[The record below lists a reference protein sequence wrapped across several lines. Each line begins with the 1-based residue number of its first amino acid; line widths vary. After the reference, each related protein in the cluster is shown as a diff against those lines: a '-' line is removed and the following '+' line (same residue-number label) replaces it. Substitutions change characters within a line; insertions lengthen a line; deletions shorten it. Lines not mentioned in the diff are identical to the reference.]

1 MNFYEF
7 YRTVDF
13 LYICIVTF
21 FLFFFFFVFLFGEG
35 KLHLPRKWKM
45 VVSCTRSV
53 FKIRSVSRCSLFEDA
68 RLGWRPRDKQQQK
81 SRRGVI
87 VCFESFSAVP
97 FLYYTKNI
105 GEGRLKQVDKLEVY
119 FTSGTILRIFRGM
132 RMLSSRIPAL
142 ISTRSARVSEARSAG
157 GIYARSA
164 GLKISAFQSG

>member
-1 MNFYEF
+1 
-7 YRTVDF
+7 
-13 LYICIVTF
+13 
-21 FLFFFFFVFLFGEG
+21 
-35 KLHLPRKWKM
+35 M
-45 VVSCTRSV
+45 VVSCTRPV

-132 RMLSSRIPAL
+132 RILSSRILAL
-142 ISTRSARVSEARSAG
+142 ISTRSARVSKARSAG

-164 GLKISAFQSG
+164 GLKIATFQSGWQTSIRRVARKTRQDQSEYSAGLLCRSRSEKS